1 MSVSGSP
8 FVRVQ
13 LNASTE
19 IHRLDI
25 TLFLGRYIKGI
36 FDIKVF
42 QILINLI
49 KRKMQFTC
57 FGRNWDNLPRVCK
70 AKSIYKYGIGNLQQI
85 YLQRFK

>member
-1 MSVSGSP
+1 MDTLLDGDFNTYTMSVSDSP
-8 FVRVQ
+8 FLRVQ

-42 QILINLI
+42 
-49 KRKMQFTC
+49 
-57 FGRNWDNLPRVCK
+57 
-70 AKSIYKYGIGNLQQI
+70 
-85 YLQRFK
+85 

>member
-1 MSVSGSP
+1 MVKLLDGDLNTYTLAVADNP

-36 FDIKVF
+36 FIMIGF
-42 QILINLI
+42 QI
-49 KRKMQFTC
+49 
-57 FGRNWDNLPRVCK
+57 
-70 AKSIYKYGIGNLQQI
+70 
-85 YLQRFK
+85 

>member
-1 MSVSGSP
+1 MISLLSANTFYQVNAMDTLLDGDLNTYTMSVSDSP
-8 FVRVQ
+8 FLRVQ

-42 QILINLI
+42 
-49 KRKMQFTC
+49 
-57 FGRNWDNLPRVCK
+57 
-70 AKSIYKYGIGNLQQI
+70 
-85 YLQRFK
+85 